1 MADTP
6 QRIPRDVRMKG
17 FAERASVGEAIEWL
31 DRFPTT
37 RAAENVALGSAI
49 GRILREPYV
58 APVASPS
65 QDTAVKDGYA
75 LRSCETV
82 GASSYNP
89 LPFCLQ
95 AFQPALRPFS
105 AELVTYGS
113 LLPMGADAV
122 VSFDL
127 VQTEA
132 DSVNLIGSVAQGDGV
147 AVQGQEAQA
156 GTVLIET
163 NRPLRPFDLGLIA
176 SFGIKR
182 IPVLRRPKVRIL
194 LAGSK
199 QTTKGNLPDSNGPML
214 RALVARDGGSI
225 EICKYGIA
233 DRDAMTEWMSR
244 PGADLVL
251 MCGRTGVGPED
262 DAPLALTEVGTL
274 SMHGIALHP
283 GGSTGMGSVGSV
295 PVLLLPGS
303 PLDCLCAYD
312 LFAGRL
318 IRRLG
323 GQTPALPYGLRQ
335 AKVKRKI
342 VSSVGTVELCR
353 VLLIAGDALPLGR
366 ADSGG
371 LASVAHAD
379 GFLLIPSAL
388 EGYAPG
394 TMVDVYTY
402 DQTQNVEGIWK

>member
-1 MADTP
+1 MADMP
-6 QRIPRDVRMKG
+6 QRIPRDVRMEG
-17 FAERASVGEAIEWL
+17 FVERASVGEAIEWT
-31 DRFPTT
+31 DRIAHTCET
-37 RAAENVALGSAI
+37 ESIALGSAL
-49 GRILREPYV
+49 GRILPEPFV
-58 APVASPS
+58 APVASPPYG
-65 QDTAVKDGYA
+65 TAVQDGYA

-95 AFQPALRPFS
+95 DAQFALRPFS
-105 AELVTYGS
+105 AALVSCGTP
-113 LLPMGADAV
+113 LPMGADAV
-122 VSFDL
+122 VPFDL

-132 DSVNLIGSVAQGDGV
+132 NTTNLIGSVAQGDGV

-156 GTVLIET
+156 GTVLIEAS
-163 NRPLRPFDLGLIA
+163 RMLRASDLGLIA

-182 IPVLRRPKVRIL
+182 IPVLRRPKVRIM

-199 QTTKGNLPDSNGPML
+199 QTQEGHLPDANGPLL
-214 RALVARDGGSI
+214 RALVMRDGGTI

-233 DRDAMTEWMSR
+233 DRAAMAEWMVR

-251 MCGRTGVGPED
+251 VCGRTGVGPD
-262 DAPLALTEVGTL
+262 DEAPLALAAVGTL
-274 SMHGIALHP
+274 ALHGIAVRP
-283 GGSTGMGSVGSV
+283 GGSTGMGSIGPV

-318 IRRLG
+318 IRKLG
-323 GQTPALPYGLRQ
+323 GRAPTMPYGLCQ
-335 AKVKRKI
+335 AKIKRKI

-366 ADSGG
+366 SDSGG

-379 GFLLIPSAL
+379 GFLLIPAAL

-394 TMVDVYTY
+394 TTVDVYTY
-402 DQTQNVEGIWK
+402 DQTQKLEGVWK